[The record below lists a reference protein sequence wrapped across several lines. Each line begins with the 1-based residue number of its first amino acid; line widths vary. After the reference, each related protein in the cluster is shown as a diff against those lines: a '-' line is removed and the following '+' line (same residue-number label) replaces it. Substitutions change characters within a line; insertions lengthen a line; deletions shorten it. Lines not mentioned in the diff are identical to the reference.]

1 MVRAAEARPASTRAS
16 ADFMTEPT
24 RTARTAVTRAAAS
37 FEDVAD
43 LGGTGGVQFLCVCDP
58 GLGWV
63 LQGRGGANGVVVV
76 VVGRTL
82 FSG

>member
-1 MVRAAEARPASTRAS
+1 MFGAAEARPASTRAS

-24 RTARTAVTRAAAS
+24 ARTAVTRAAAS

-43 LGGTGGVQFLCVCDP
+43 LAGRGGVQFLCVCDP

-63 LQGRGGANGVVVV
+63 LQGPGGANGVVVV